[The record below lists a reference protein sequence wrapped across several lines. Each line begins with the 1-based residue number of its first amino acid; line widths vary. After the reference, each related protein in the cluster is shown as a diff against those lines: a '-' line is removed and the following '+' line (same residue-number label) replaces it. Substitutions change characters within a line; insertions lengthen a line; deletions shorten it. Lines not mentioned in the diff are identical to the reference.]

1 MMMNAPMQP
10 HRGPG
15 MAPPAKKDPEATRR
29 TIGIVIY
36 VLGMLIGGFLL
47 VMMLF
52 FPAVVSKHADV
63 ELSALF
69 LGALFALPMLVIYLW
84 IPWIV
89 DRYDPEPT
97 WALAMTLAWG
107 GIAACGFSA
116 LINTMVH
123 VFAAAVGGPGFGEVM
138 SACVSAPVVEEATK
152 AFAIFFM
159 FYFMRRQFDGVVDGV
174 IYATFAALG
183 FAAVENI
190 LYYGNA
196 AKAEMLQNKEG
207 LFVGTFFVRGILA
220 PWGHPLYTSMTGLG
234 FGIARETNKGWLKW
248 MAPIGGYC
256 FAMFLHSVW
265 NTAATISGDLVALM
279 LPLWFLFVLA
289 FFGLVIYLV
298 IRKGRIIKDHLKDE
312 VLMGNLTPMELEL
325 VTSPIGR
332 IRATFSFGGGAGRRF
347 IDAAARLALSKWH
360 TGRATQGR
368 KLTVSSDMI
377 VPLRQDIA
385 RLRAEVSQKMGRPVP
400 QPQPWQPGQ
409 PTPWQQPQAAPQP
422 QPQPQQGQYGQ
433 PQYGQPQQPQYGQP
447 QYGQPQG
454 GYPPGGYPP
463 GGYGGGGGGYG
474 PPR

>member
-1 MMMNAPMQP
+1 MVSVPL
-10 HRGPG
+10 RR
-15 MAPPAKKDPEATRR
+15 DPEATRR
-29 TIGIVIY
+29 TIGIILY

-47 VMMLF
+47 VVMLF
-52 FPAVVSKHADV
+52 FPALLSRHADV
-63 ELSALF
+63 ELTGLA

-89 DRYDPEPT
+89 DRYDPEPA
-97 WALAMTLAWG
+97 WALLMTLAWG

-116 LINTMVH
+116 LVNTTVH
-123 VFAAAVGGPGFGEVM
+123 VIGGEQVGEIL
-138 SACVSAPVVEEATK
+138 SACISAPVIEEATK
-152 AFAIFFM
+152 GMAIFFM

-196 AKAEMLQNKEG
+196 WKAQELAHKEG
-207 LFVGTFFVRGILA
+207 AFLGTFIVRGILA

-234 FGIARETNKGWLKW
+234 FGIARETNKTALKW
-248 MAPIGGYC
+248 LAPIGGYM

-265 NTAATISGDLVALM
+265 NTAATISGDLVAIM

-298 IRKGRIIKDHLKDE
+298 VRKGRIIRDHLRDE
-312 VLMGNLTPMELEL
+312 VLMGNLTYWELQL

-332 IRATFSFGGGAGRRF
+332 LRATFGWGGGAGRRF

-368 KLTVSSDMI
+368 KLTVSADMI
-377 VPLRQDIA
+377 FPLRQELFK
-385 RLRAEVSQKMGRPVP
+385 LRNEVSQALRRPVE
-400 QPQPWQPGQ
+400 QPRAWAPGQ
-409 PTPWQQPQAAPQP
+409 PTPWQQNAPR
-422 QPQPQQGQYGQ
+422 
-433 PQYGQPQQPQYGQP
+433 PQYPQQPP
-447 QYGQPQG
+447 NPW
-454 GYPPGGYPP
+454 
-463 GGYGGGGGGYG
+463 G
-474 PPR
+474 PR